1 VTATHAIFKGKGR
14 KAPAAVVGVQIDY
27 THFRNTFMNATS
39 NKKVKLRGT
48 KCICSII
55 QILGWMLRTVP
66 IP

>member
-39 NKKVKLRGT
+39 NKKVKLRAF
-48 KCICSII
+48 
-55 QILGWMLRTVP
+55 TVFF
-66 IP
+66 

>member
-39 NKKVKLRGT
+39 NKKVKLRVNMH
-48 KCICSII
+48 ICSVIM
-55 QILGWMLRTVP
+55 ILGRC
-66 IP
+66 